1 MEIISWFDIRRAALA
16 IFVVILPTILLSI
29 YITSALQM
37 YHINGASLW
46 QLKKK
51 NVPDEVIEPLHELRL
66 KEYFFKY
73 RLMNAIESRISNSDL
88 YKKYKISIVNQIN
101 IVPMPAVEYIFLLI
115 LSLFYGI
122 LWILSRKYFFV
133 KKK

>member
-1 MEIISWFDIRRAALA
+1 
-16 IFVVILPTILLSI
+16 
-29 YITSALQM
+29 M
-37 YHINGASLW
+37 YFSQHLVYQIW

>member
-1 MEIISWFDIRRAALA
+1 
-16 IFVVILPTILLSI
+16 
-29 YITSALQM
+29 M

-88 YKKYKISIVNQIN
+88 YKKYKIWSK
-101 IVPMPAVEYIFLLI
+101 
-115 LSLFYGI
+115 
-122 LWILSRKYFFV
+122 RKIPGGGFS
-133 KKK
+133 